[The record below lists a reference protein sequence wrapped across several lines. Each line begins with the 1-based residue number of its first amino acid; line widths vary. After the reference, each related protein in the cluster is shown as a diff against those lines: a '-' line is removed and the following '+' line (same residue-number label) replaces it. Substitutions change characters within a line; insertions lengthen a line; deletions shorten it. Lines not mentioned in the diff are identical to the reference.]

1 MKLLID
7 MNLTPEWVKAL
18 KEDGINAVHWST
30 LGALNDP
37 DREIMDYARTED
49 YVVFTHDLDFG
60 DILAV
65 TEANGPSVIQARA
78 NNTTPEALKA
88 TLVKALNQFEERLKE
103 GALITIVP
111 GKVRARIL
119 PLKQK

>member
-18 KEDGINAVHWST
+18 
-30 LGALNDP
+30 
-37 DREIMDYARTED
+37 
-49 YVVFTHDLDFG
+49 
-60 DILAV
+60 
-65 TEANGPSVIQARA
+65 EAKGPSVIQVRT
-78 NNTTPEALKA
+78 NNTTPESLIA
-88 TLVKALNQFEERLKE
+88 TLLKALNQFEDRLKE

-111 GKVRARIL
+111 GKMRARIL